1 MTTIDKKQTI
11 AILKN
16 SLINKTELMFSFLH
30 GSFLDSAYFH
40 DIDIAVYVDETMVP
54 KEKTMD
60 YEFDLS
66 DELEDV
72 VKRHVDVKVMNY
84 APLAFQYHA
93 TAGKIL
99 TCSDEELMADK
110 VADIR
115 IFYLDF
121 KPTSRQTVMEMLGV

>member
-16 SLINKTELMFSFLH
+16 SLIKKTELMFSFLH
-30 GSFLDSAYFH
+30 GSFLEAGAFH
-40 DIDIAVYVDETMVP
+40 DIDIAVYVNENMVP
-54 KEKTMD
+54 KEKAMD

-66 DELEDV
+66 YKLESI
-72 VKRHVDVKVMNY
+72 VKRPVDVKVINY

-99 TCSDEELMADK
+99 TCRDEDFMADK

-121 KPTSRQTVMEMLGV
+121 KPTSRQTVMEMLGA

>member
-1 MTTIDKKQTI
+1 MEIRRTEKII
-11 AILKN
+11 MNLKN
-16 SLINKTELMFSFLH
+16 VLEQKEGIHFSFVH
-30 GSFLDSAYFH
+30 GSFLDTACFH

-54 KEKTMD
+54 KEKAMD

-66 DELEDV
+66 DELEGV
-72 VKRHVDVKVMNY
+72 VKLPVDVKVMNY

-99 TCSDEELMADK
+99 TCRDEELMADK

>member
-1 MTTIDKKQTI
+1 
-11 AILKN
+11 
-16 SLINKTELMFSFLH
+16 MFSFLH
-30 GSFLDSAYFH
+30 GSFLEAGAFH
-40 DIDIAVYVDETMVP
+40 DIDIAVYVNENMVP
-54 KEKTMD
+54 KEKAMD

-66 DELEDV
+66 YKLESI
-72 VKRHVDVKVMNY
+72 VKRPVDVKVINY

-99 TCSDEELMADK
+99 TYRDEEFMADK